1 MGLRRDEIG
10 EAPVR
15 AAIGLL
21 DLLAEEVERREH
33 LSARFVGV
41 QLDVVA
47 DAVGGEQAI
56 NAASGQQLL
65 AGHVGQKFLCVSE
78 KFAGF
83 FAVPGVIENRRITSA
98 EFPGMEERRPVDEGD
113 EVREGDGKKSGTAP
127 AQGV

>member
-1 MGLRRDEIG
+1 MDLRRDEIG

-33 LSARFVGV
+33 FSARFVGV

-56 NAASGQQLL
+56 NAASSQQFC
-65 AGHVGQKFLCVSE
+65 AGHVGQKFLRVSE
-78 KFAGF
+78 KFAGLF
-83 FAVPGVIENRRITSA
+83 PMPGVIEDGRITSA
-98 EFPGMEERRPVDEGD
+98 EFPGVE
-113 EVREGDGKKSGTAP
+113 
-127 AQGV
+127 

>member
-1 MGLRRDEIG
+1 MDLGSDEVCQ
-10 EAPVR
+10 APVR
-15 AAIGLL
+15 AAVGLL

-56 NAASGQQLL
+56 NASSGQQLCV
-65 AGHVGQKFLCVSE
+65 GDVGQKFLRVSE

-83 FAVPGVIENRRITSA
+83 FAVPGVIEDRRITSA
-98 EFPGMEERRPVDEGD
+98 EFPGVEERRPVNEGD
-113 EVREGDGKKSGTAP
+113 EVGEEDGKQSG
-127 AQGV
+127 